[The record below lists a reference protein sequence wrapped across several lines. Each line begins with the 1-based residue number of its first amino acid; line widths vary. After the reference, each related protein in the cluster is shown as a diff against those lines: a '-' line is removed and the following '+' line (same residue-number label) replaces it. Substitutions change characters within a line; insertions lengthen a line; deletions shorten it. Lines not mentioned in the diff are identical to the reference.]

1 MMPKCSH
8 CRQRK
13 AKRTCPAL
21 GSPLCPLCCGKLREK
36 ELHCPPACPY
46 LSTHRSYQ
54 EGRIIKKK
62 RTFSEDVLNDERL
75 AWLVLNIE
83 APLHSHGE
91 KHPGFTDRDAILALE
106 YAKGRLNKSRHL
118 ILAAGEEGRVLNEAG
133 DLVLRSLDQCRF
145 QRRIILPQ
153 MLEVYTTEEKIKCLD
168 NVILAVQH
176 FSHGHL
182 EERAYLEDLGRRLAR
197 LGKSPGSNKII
208 TPA

>member
-1 MMPKCSH
+1 MMAKCSH

-13 AKRTCPAL
+13 AKRACPAL
-21 GSPLCPLCCGKLREK
+21 GSPLCPLCCGQLREK

-54 EGRIIKKK
+54 ESKVIRKK

-83 APLHSHGE
+83 VPLHSHGV
-91 KHPGFTDRDAILALE
+91 KHPSFTDRDAILALE
-106 YAKGRLNKSRHL
+106 YAKTQVNKIRHL
-118 ILAAGEEGRVLNEAG
+118 ILSGAEEGRVLNEAG
-133 DLVLRSLDQCRF
+133 EVVLRSLNQCRF
-145 QRRIILPQ
+145 QKKIILPQ
-153 MLEVYTTEEKIKCLD
+153 DLEIYTTEEKIKCLD

-176 FSHGHL
+176 LSRGRP
-182 EERAYLEDLGRRLAR
+182 EERIYLQDLGRRLAR
-197 LGKSPGSNKII
+197 LGESPGSNKNI

>member
-21 GSPLCPLCCGKLREK
+21 GSSLCPLCCGKLREK

-46 LSTHRSYQ
+46 LSIHRSYQ
-54 EGRIIKKK
+54 EGRIIKKR
-62 RTFSEDVLNDERL
+62 RTLSEDVLNDERL

-91 KHPGFTDRDAILALE
+91 KHPVFTDRDAILALE
-106 YAKGRLNKSRHL
+106 YAKGRLKESRHL
-118 ILAAGEEGRVLNEAG
+118 ILAGGEEGRVLNEAG

-145 QRRIILPQ
+145 QGKIILPQ
-153 MLEVYTTEEKIKCLD
+153 MLEAYTTEEKIKCLD

-176 FSHGHL
+176 LSQGRL
-182 EERAYLEDLGRRLAR
+182 GERAYLEDLGRRLA
-197 LGKSPGSNKII
+197 LLEKSPGSNKII